1 MLMAVI
7 GYGSSHDTSGTYGTI
22 AVIFLFQGFY
32 AFAITPMTSL
42 YATEIAPYKL
52 RTTAIA
58 IFRAF
63 DSGFGYVHL
72 SLPHSDHI
80 HTYLQQDSAP
90 LTLNFFLLVSS
101 HPS

>member
-1 MLMAVI
+1 VSASFISRVEDADNGI
-7 GYGSSHDTSGTYGTI
+7 GYGRSHDISGTYGTI

-58 IFRAF
+58 LFRAF
-63 DSGFGYVHL
+63 DGGFGCVLMIPMGCIFNTDNASADFSH
-72 SLPHSDHI
+72 HS
-80 HTYLQQDSAP
+80 
-90 LTLNFFLLVSS
+90 
-101 HPS
+101 